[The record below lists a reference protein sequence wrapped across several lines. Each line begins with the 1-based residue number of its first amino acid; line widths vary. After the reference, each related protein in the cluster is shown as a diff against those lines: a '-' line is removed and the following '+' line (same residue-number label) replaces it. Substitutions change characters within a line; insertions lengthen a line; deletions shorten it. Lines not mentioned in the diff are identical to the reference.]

1 MTLPLR
7 GRRWVDEDEREQS
20 TMRDTLDRPYNM
32 SADDDD
38 MTLESLATNKP
49 IFRRFGNFR
58 NRRILV
64 IALVAIVLLALI
76 GGVVA
81 VTRVAQRNN
90 PIVQKVHTGTITL
103 SVSAHGVLQSAIYN
117 VDFLGQGLLS
127 EIDVKIGQQVQQGDT
142 LAKLDPTSLQ
152 NAVNQAQAQ
161 VDGDQTNLND
171 AQSTLS
177 AVQAQ
182 TSAQE
187 SAAFD
192 TEQSAITA
200 CKSNSGC
207 IQNAQDQ
214 YASVQAQ
221 ANAQNAAAQAAVDSA
236 QGALNTAQATL
247 AIAQGNLNNTT
258 LTAPHDGVV
267 TTINGSV
274 GGRPGDTSAGTN
286 TGVFIQLVDLS
297 QLQVAASVNEKDVG
311 GVATQNIAQF
321 TVDTYGARKFN
332 GTVTGVDPTGVTT
345 GGTVTYPVLIDV
357 DSQGFASNGIQ
368 LLPGM
373 QCKVTIVTQQRTNV
387 PLIPLSALRFAEQ
400 SAPQSG
406 KGLLTRKQIVA
417 ALAQAQQLQL
427 NLVASGVDL
436 SQDHPTNTYL
446 VGYLKGAYVALPV
459 VLGLTDGKNYE
470 VLSGLDVGGAYVVG
484 QHGFFG

>member
-1 MTLPLR
+1 MDR
-7 GRRWVDEDEREQS
+7 
-20 TMRDTLDRPYNM
+20 LDDMN
-32 SADDDD
+32 DDDL
-38 MTLESLATNKP
+38 TLESLSGSRPTT
-49 IFRRFGNFR
+49 RRFGRLGGFGR
-58 NRRILV
+58 FGGRRTLV
-64 IALVAIVLLALI
+64 IALVAILLLALI
-76 GGVVA
+76 GGVIA
-81 VTRVAQRNN
+81 ATRAAQKNN

-103 SVSAHGVLQSAIYN
+103 TVSASGVLQSAIYN

-127 EIDVKIGQQVQQGDT
+127 EIDVKVGQQVQQGDT

-171 AQSTLS
+171 AQSNLS

-187 SAAFD
+187 AAAYD

-200 CKSNSGC
+200 CKSDSAC
-207 IQNAQDQ
+207 IQNAKDQ
-214 YASVQAQ
+214 YAAAQAQ
-221 ANAQNAAAQAAVDSA
+221 ANAQNAAAQSAVDSA

-247 AIAQGNLNNTT
+247 AIAQGNLANTT
-258 LTAPHDGVV
+258 LVAPHDGVV

-274 GGRPGDTSAGTN
+274 GGRPGDTSSGTN
-286 TGVFIQLVDLS
+286 NGVFIQLVDLN
-297 QLQVAASVNEKDVG
+297 QLQVAASVNEKYIG
-311 GVATQNIAQF
+311 GVAAQNVAQF

-332 GTVTGVDPTGVTT
+332 GTVTGVNPTGVV
-345 GGTVTYPVLIDV
+345 GAGTVNYPVLIDV
-357 DSQGFASNGIQ
+357 DSQGFTSNGIQ

-373 QCKVTIVTQQRTNV
+373 QCKVTIITQQRTNV
-387 PLIPLSALRFAEQ
+387 PVIPVSALRFAQQ

-417 ALAQAQQLQL
+417 ALAQSQQLQL

-446 VGYLKGAYVALPV
+446 VGYQKGAYIAIPV
-459 VLGLTDGKNYE
+459 VLGLTDGKYYE
-470 VLSGLDVGGAYVVG
+470 ALSGIDVGGAYVVG

>member
-1 MTLPLR
+1 M
-7 GRRWVDEDEREQS
+7 DEDERERA
-20 TMRDTLDRPYNM
+20 TIPDIMDRPDDMN
-32 SADDDD
+32 DDDL
-38 MTLESLATNKP
+38 TLESLRTNEP
-49 IFRRFGNFR
+49 VPRRFGRFGTFAT
-58 NRRILV
+58 RRTLV
-64 IALVAIVLLALI
+64 IALVTILVLALI
-76 GGVVA
+76 GGVFA
-81 VTRVAQRNN
+81 ATRVAQENN
-90 PIVQKVHTGTITL
+90 PIVRHVHTGTITL
-103 SVSAHGVLQSAIYN
+103 SVSAPGVLQSAIYN

-127 EIDVKIGQQVQQGDT
+127 EIDVKVGQQVQQGDT

-161 VDGDQTNLND
+161 VDADQTNLND

-187 SAAFD
+187 AAAYD
-192 TEQSAITA
+192 TEQNAIAA
-200 CKSNSGC
+200 CKSDSGC
-207 IQNAQDQ
+207 ITNAQDQ
-214 YASVQAQ
+214 YAAVQAQ
-221 ANAQNAAAQAAVDSA
+221 ANAQNAAAQAAVDNA

-258 LTAPHDGVV
+258 LVAPHDGVV

-274 GGRPGDTSAGTN
+274 GGRPGDTPNGTN
-286 TGVFIQLVDLS
+286 NGVFIQLVDLN
-297 QLQVAASVNEKDVG
+297 QLQVAASVSEKVIG
-311 GVATQNIAQF
+311 GVAAQNVAQF

-345 GGTVTYPVLIDV
+345 NGIVSYPVLIDV
-357 DSQGFASNGIQ
+357 DSQGFASGGVQ

-373 QCKVTIVTQQRTNV
+373 HCEVTIITQQRTNV
-387 PLIPLSALRFAEQ
+387 PVVPVSALQFAEH

-406 KGLLTRKQIVA
+406 KGLLTRKQIVT
-417 ALAQAQQLQL
+417 ALAQSQQLQL

-436 SQDHPTNTYL
+436 SQDHPIYTYL
-446 VGYLKGAYVALPV
+446 VGYQKGAYVAIPV

-470 VLSGLDVGGAYVVG
+470 VLSGLDVGGAYVIG